1 LVEDQINEINEPVKQ
16 STNIKNNSNLST
28 TTKLPTK
35 MFRFKRIKSLN
46 DLIDQFKRSETESI
60 DYGTILYVGKK
71 EEKKLK

>member
-1 LVEDQINEINEPVKQ
+1 MVEDQINEINEPVKQ

-46 DLIDQFKRSETESI
+46 DLIDQFKRS
-60 DYGTILYVGKK
+60 
-71 EEKKLK
+71 

>member
-16 STNIKNNSNLST
+16 SIDIKNNSNLST
-28 TTKLPTK
+28 ITTKLPTK

-71 EEKKLK
+71 EEKKN